1 MDSPLAKLCPS
12 KKNDEELYEIKRK
25 AWLQDGILMV
35 SLNQPDL
42 TWVEREQ
49 IEQLGKEIYGKRN

>member
-1 MDSPLAKLCPS
+1 MDSPLAKLYPS